1 MNRVLEKAD
10 QYNTTKF
17 HGKLVVNKP
26 VMHDINSEVDP
37 YSNLYYW
44 SHSLAYD
51 DCEFELHPH
60 KGFEIITFIFEGQVT
75 HFDTTSNVWTP
86 LHKGD
91 FQVIQTGSGIQH
103 AEKIS
108 NGTRSFQIWFD
119 PNFYEAIKNKPAYK
133 YYHSKDFDITI
144 DKAIEIIDYV
154 GGNSDVKLATDG
166 VSIKKIRSHD
176 ISNYDLAL
184 NPDSQ
189 YACYVLSG
197 NLIMNG
203 MPALENDVVKISHET
218 NAEITFNGVGEI
230 FIIQTP
236 LKLSYKVIWEL

>member
-1 MNRVLEKAD
+1 MNQVLEKAD

-44 SHSLAYD
+44 SHSLAFD

-75 HFDTTSNVWTP
+75 HFDTASNVWTP
-86 LHKGD
+86 LHKDD
-91 FQVIQTGSGIQH
+91 FQIIQTGSGIQH

-119 PNFYEAIKNKPAYK
+119 PNFNEAIKNKPAYK
-133 YYHSKDFDITI
+133 YYHGSDFEAIQEND
-144 DKAIEIIDYV
+144 IEIIDYV
-154 GGNSDVKLATDG
+154 GGKSDVKLATDG
-166 VSIKKIRSHD
+166 VFIKKIKAQD
-176 ISNYDLAL
+176 ISNYDFDLD
-184 NPDSQ
+184 PDSQ
-189 YACYVLSG
+189 YAFYVLSG
-197 NLIMNG
+197 NMIVNG
-203 MPALENDVVKISHET
+203 LPVLENDVVKVSRET
-218 NAEITFNGVGEI
+218 NADITFNGAGEI
-230 FIIQTP
+230 FIIQIP
-236 LKLSYKVIWEL
+236 LKLAYKVIWEL